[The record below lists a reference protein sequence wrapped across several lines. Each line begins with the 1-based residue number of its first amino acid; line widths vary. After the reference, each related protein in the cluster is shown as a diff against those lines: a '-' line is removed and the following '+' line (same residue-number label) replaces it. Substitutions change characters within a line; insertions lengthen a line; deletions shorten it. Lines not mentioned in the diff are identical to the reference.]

1 MKVVTV
7 CRMNQARS
15 PLAEAVLKFNFPE
28 HDFISTGVWAI
39 TGTPIL
45 TEVQSVAKEWGLN
58 GIKNKSNSMSEML
71 PEILA
76 ADLVIVAEDIH
87 SQTIRDIGY
96 KGDLISCES
105 VLPDYMFAPRDPEG
119 MALDKARRELGKI
132 AGLSLRVML
141 GKLGMHSVNKIIS
154 VTPNGSSDVPLA
166 VQTAQLEAAN
176 RGAVLVDVDLRAP
189 LDAIDLNELG
199 LSPVYFDIETILQT
213 GIPELKSNEILVHA
227 RQLNHPERLYLSPK
241 WRHFIDLCSS
251 QKELV
256 MITAPR
262 YAKTRSLPDSF
273 IVAALADE
281 FLVIST

>member
-15 PLAEAVLKFNFPE
+15 PLAAAVLRSNFPE
-28 HDFISTGVWAI
+28 HEILSTGVWAI
-39 TGTPIL
+39 SGTPIL
-45 TEVQSVAKEWGLN
+45 KEVQTVADEWGLTE
-58 GIKNKSNSMSEML
+58 IKSKSNSMSDLL
-71 PEILA
+71 PELLE
-76 ADLVIVAEDIH
+76 ADLVIVAEDVH
-87 SQTIRDIGY
+87 SQTIRDFGY
-96 KGDLISCES
+96 KGDLVSCES
-105 VLPDYMFAPRDPEG
+105 VLPDYMFAPKDPEG
-119 MALDKARRELGKI
+119 MTLDKARRELGKV

-141 GKLGMHSVNKIIS
+141 GKLGLHSNKKIIS

-166 VQTAQLEAAN
+166 VEAAHLEAKN
-176 RGAVLVDVDLRAP
+176 RDAILLDADLRAP
-189 LDAIDLNELG
+189 LDASDLIELG
-199 LSPVYFDIETILQT
+199 LTPVYFDIDNVLET
-213 GIPELKSNEILVHA
+213 GIPMLAPDQILVHA

-241 WRHFIDLCSS
+241 WREFLDLCCE

-281 FLVIST
+281 FMVISV